1 MKRVLLWIMAVL
13 LGLGGLIYILIKV
26 VDHKVQQVFELDK
39 LVPDMLERKDYQG
52 VFKITNSNEKFL
64 NIIEYLGMKIFDVIG
79 EKDDVEMKEIMNSFR
94 ECKVPIYYCR
104 MQAYNAMGKK

>member
-1 MKRVLLWIMAVL
+1 MKRVLLWTMGVL
-13 LGLGGLIYILIKV
+13 LGLVGAIYILIKV

-64 NIIEYLGMKIFDVIG
+64 NIIEYLGMKIFDVI
-79 EKDDVEMKEIMNSFR
+79 DNL
-94 ECKVPIYYCR
+94 IYDTDEFVVVCHSGQCLNCNTCFHIYLL
-104 MQAYNAMGKK
+104 GH